1 MIRVAYRLLKKID
14 LELRELTEDSKKH
27 KNEREELGVNLYEVQ
42 QELGRQQANL
52 EEQHIQLA
60 KESQQRKTTESDL
73 EQFRQMFNQKMN
85 LIR

>member
-1 MIRVAYRLLKKID
+1 M
-14 LELRELTEDSKKH
+14 
-27 KNEREELGVNLYEVQ
+27 GVNLYEVQ